1 MKLALIALS
10 LTALIAGCANTTNP
24 NTYSVGSVGQVNRSV
39 SGIVISARPV
49 NINTNT
55 GIGAGVGGAAGAVA
69 GSSIG
74 GGARANALGAIGG
87 AVIGA
92 IAGSAVEQ
100 SGANQPGMEY
110 VISTANGS
118 LLTVA
123 QGVDPRFQEND
134 RVIILYGNPS
144 RVIKDPRSQ

>member
-1 MKLALIALS
+1 MKRTLVALGLIA
-10 LTALIAGCANTTNP
+10 TMVGCANTTDP
-24 NTYSVGSVGQVNRSV
+24 STYSVGSVGQVNRSV
-39 SGIVISARPV
+39 SGVVISARYV

-55 GIGAGVGGAAGAVA
+55 GVGAGVGGVAGAVA

-110 VISTANGS
+110 VISTINGS
-118 LLTVA
+118 LLTVT

-134 RVIILYGNPS
+134 RVIILYGSPS
-144 RVIKDPRSQ
+144 RVIKDPRPQ